1 MTTVQAADSL
11 TWRAHPLLRSRQACI
26 QVEAAI
32 RDKRAVD
39 QQREASL
46 EQAMGMS
53 PLTARL
59 EASGAEGWPNVESLE
74 PPPRP
79 AAVLVRGVNA
89 QAGAAVQ
96 VGSGDGLSRL
106 SRMRN

>member
-53 PLTARL
+53 PLTALKDGRTWR
-59 EASGAEGWPNVESLE
+59 AWNR
-74 PPPRP
+74 PRD
-79 AAVLVRGVNA
+79 RRRFWFGE
-89 QAGAAVQ
+89 
-96 VGSGDGLSRL
+96 
-106 SRMRN
+106 